1 MQVAHIHQLP
11 GPDKAMEAV
20 EQLDSE
26 SKYLLIGLAL
36 VQLARDNGAS
46 DWYIYTNLRNP
57 EPEDCT
63 RILATLKKYGIATDL
78 SFEDLRDSP
87 HLACVCSGNYPQI
100 LSRFR
105 EAQKRLKTKTRSK
118 GAAASGHHK

>member
-1 MQVAHIHQLP
+1 MQVEHIHQLP
-11 GPDKAMEAV
+11 GPDKAMEVV
-20 EQLDSE
+20 EKLDSE

-36 VQLARDNGAS
+36 VLLVRDNGVP

-57 EPEDCT
+57 KPADSK
-63 RILATLKKYGIATDL
+63 RILATLKKYGIVTDL

-87 HLACVCSGNYPQI
+87 HLAYVCSGNYPQI

-105 EAQKRLKTKTRSK
+105 EAQKRLETKTKSK
-118 GAAASGHHK
+118 GAAASGRHK